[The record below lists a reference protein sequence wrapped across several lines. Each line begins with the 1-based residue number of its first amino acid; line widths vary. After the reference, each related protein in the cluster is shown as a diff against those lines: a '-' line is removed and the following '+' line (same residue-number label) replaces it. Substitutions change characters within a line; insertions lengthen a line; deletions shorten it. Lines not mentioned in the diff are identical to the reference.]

1 MEREREEEEEEEDKK
16 MMAAPVEG
24 LIGLHDAD
32 QIPSPFKNTT
42 NPSRCYRAVGK
53 SDRRTYRLA
62 GGRLVLIGFPK
73 ADQCLSAFQKPK
85 RR

>member
-1 MEREREEEEEEEDKK
+1 VPSSGGNKVGEEEELRLVGEKNGEREEEEEEDKK

-42 NPSRCYRAVGK
+42 NPSRCYRAVGN
-53 SDRRTYRLA
+53 RI
-62 GGRLVLIGFPK
+62 GGLIGLLV
-73 ADQCLSAFQKPK
+73 AD
-85 RR
+85 